1 MWPKG
6 NWNVTHGIL
15 QFYLVEICR
24 NGSGF
29 EEAYYYETD
38 VQTDVRE
45 VVKMYFLSSNSN
57 SGYRWEKWQTSAKLL
72 TFDQVSLFLCLFV
85 SLFVCL
91 FLCLF
96 FVCFF
101 VSLFV
106 SLFLCFFVSLFVC
119 LLACLFVCF
128 VSLLVCLFVCL
139 YVCLFVSFVCNV
151 CNQSNECNVCNVCLF
166 FMLCNV
172 M

>member
-72 TFDQVSLFLCLFV
+72 TFDQVSLFLCFFVCLFLCFFVCLFV
-85 SLFVCL
+85 SLFVFCL

-96 FVCFF
+96 LFLCWFVCLSVCMSVCFF
-101 VSLFV
+101 L
-106 SLFLCFFVSLFVC
+106 
-119 LLACLFVCF
+119 
-128 VSLLVCLFVCL
+128 L
-139 YVCLFVSFVCNV
+139 YVMYVIKVMNV
-151 CNQSNECNVCNVCLF
+151 MYVMYVF

>member
-72 TFDQVSLFLCLFV
+72 TFDQVSFFLCFFVCLFLCFFVCLFVCLFV
-85 SLFVCL
+85 SLFVFCL
-91 FLCLF
+91 FLC
-96 FVCFF
+96 
-101 VSLFV
+101 
-106 SLFLCFFVSLFVC
+106 LFLCFFVSLF
-119 LLACLFVCF
+119 AC
-128 VSLLVCLFVCL
+128 LLVCFCFFVGLFVCL
-139 YVCLFVSFVCNV
+139 YVCLFLSFVCNV
-151 CNQSNECNVCNVCLF
+151 CNQSNECNVCNVCF
-166 FMLCNV
+166 FYV

>member
-72 TFDQVSLFLCLFV
+72 TFDQVSLFLCFFVCLFLCFFVCLFV
-85 SLFVCL
+85 SLFVFCL
-91 FLCLF
+91 FLCF
-96 FVCFF
+96 FVCF
-101 VSLFV
+101 FV

-119 LLACLFVCF
+119 LLACL
-128 VSLLVCLFVCL
+128 LVCLFVLFLCWFVCL
-139 YVCLFVSFVCNV
+139 SVCLFVC
-151 CNQSNECNVCNVCLF
+151 F
-166 FMLCNV
+166 FCM
-172 M
+172 